1 MAGTVLMSVAVFSF
15 AFRVAHGRP
24 RELARRVARAR
35 SSPRSPWTVLLM
47 VGDWFVERQIDR
59 ASVVYGFFAIVIGLL
74 AWISVAAQLF
84 LLAAEINVVRSPA
97 SVAAIADRAAARR
110 RRQGGA
116 RESGRGGEGSSRGTG
131 GREVRAT
138 GGRGAGPMSALKRVR
153 CTGPGISR
161 RRQGRGFTYV
171 HPNGQGVRD
180 DETLARIRSLA
191 IPPAWQDVWI
201 CPDERGHL
209 QAVGTDGAGRKQY
222 LYHEAWRARRDRQKF
237 DRVLRLARGLPAMRK
252 VCDRDIAS
260 RGLSRERALA
270 GAVRLLDL
278 GFFRIG
284 SEVYTE
290 ENGSYG
296 LATLRRSHVRVSGNE
311 VRFDFAAKGG
321 QRRMQTIQDPALA
334 RLTGSLL
341 RRKGGGRGAARVP
354 GREDVARRAVR
365 GHQRVPQGSRGR
377 RDLGEGFQDVARD
390 GADGGAPGLARGG
403 AHLGHLPQAGGLDGR
418 QGGGRGC
425 SGTHRPFAGRPIST
439 LA

>member
-1 MAGTVLMSVAVFSF
+1 
-15 AFRVAHGRP
+15 
-24 RELARRVARAR
+24 
-35 SSPRSPWTVLLM
+35 
-47 VGDWFVERQIDR
+47 
-59 ASVVYGFFAIVIGLL
+59 
-74 AWISVAAQLF
+74 
-84 LLAAEINVVRSPA
+84 
-97 SVAAIADRAAARR
+97 
-110 RRQGGA
+110 
-116 RESGRGGEGSSRGTG
+116 
-131 GREVRAT
+131 
-138 GGRGAGPMSALKRVR
+138 MSALKRVR

-237 DRVLRLARGLPAMRK
+237 DRVLRLARGLPAMRM

-270 GAVRLLDL
+270 GAIRLLDL

-284 SEVYTE
+284 SEAYTE

-321 QRRMQTIQDPALA
+321 QRRIQAIQDPALA
-334 RLTGSLL
+334 RLAGSLL
-341 RRKGGGRGAARVP
+341 RRKGGGRELLAFREGKTWRDVRSEDINAYLKDLAGEEISAKDFRTWHATVLTAALLASQEEGLTSVTSRTRVVSTVVK
-354 GREDVARRAVR
+354 EVAEVLGNTPAVCRASYIDP
-365 GHQRVPQGSRGR
+365 RVIERFLNGETIDLPRGR
-377 RDLGEGFQDVARD
+377 DLTDDRTRGAVESAVLDLLDPEGAQHA
-390 GADGGAPGLARGG
+390 A
-403 AHLGHLPQAGGLDGR
+403 
-418 QGGGRGC
+418 
-425 SGTHRPFAGRPIST
+425 
-439 LA
+439 